1 MKFAAFFGKL
11 WLKTQSATKKVWALA
26 KLHKVISIAS
36 AATVVAGTT
45 CAIALPIAL
54 HNHEYSEKWSFDTK
68 NHWHEASCDHEDERS
83 DVAPHTYTNACDL
96 DCDVC
101 GKTRSVT
108 HTYDNACDTTCNV
121 CGEVR
126 EKTAHVFFNI
136 CDTDCNICGEVRE
149 VGDHVYD
156 DSCDT
161 VCNACGEKREI
172 THTYDN
178 ECDTTCNVCDYERTT
193 KHNYMPGYSDDDQHW
208 YQCTGCGD
216 KYKVTDHIYDNNCD
230 TTCNSC
236 DNVREIKHVYA
247 SKIYKNA
254 SKHWYECTVCGE
266 KKDEAVHVYDNDCD
280 NICDVCNIT
289 REVPDHVYDDDCDT
303 DCEVCGGVR
312 EIEHAYEIQSNDDK
326 HWYECKVCH
335 VTKEDAAHYYDH
347 SCDTTCNKCGAV
359 RVVEDHPY
367 NNYYTTTLDYHWLE
381 CSVCMQR
388 KDMAEHVYT
397 SDCDTTCNVCG
408 RSRTVD
414 PHKYDNACDKI
425 CNVENCGYEREVDPH
440 VYTNDCDTTCN
451 VCGNERTIEHKYVL
465 TSNDDNHWNECSV
478 CHDKVEV
485 AIHVYT
491 SDCDTTCNICNKD
504 REVPGHVYDNACD
517 KICNVENCGYERD
530 VDPHVYTS
538 DCDTDC
544 NVCGVTREVQDH
556 VYDNA
561 CDEICNVENCG
572 YKRDVDPHPYATTY
586 TYDAENHWLVCG
598 ECGNKDSVAAHV
610 YTSDCDTTCNVCE
623 NVRAVEDHKYDNACD
638 KVCNVENC
646 DYERAVDPHPYA
658 TTYTYDA
665 ENHWRVCSVCGEKD
679 VTKVHTYDHDC
690 TVCDTCGR
698 ERTIAHKYETKYTDE
713 KHWDDCTECEV
724 TTEPV
729 AHKCSPCDGKCNDC
743 DFKEDKVAYAHEY
756 DENEFEIG
764 EGEDA
769 GYHWNVCTAPGCS
782 AKVNKSLHNYITIHD
797 VDYHW
802 SKCDI
807 CGCEQRDYVEHE
819 WSDELCSDNSVN
831 HYYECSGCDRRKD
844 EANHGDPVKLK
855 NDTHHWMACPTCG
868 YITVQPVEHDYCAYQ
883 YDGVNHW
890 RICND
895 CGSREEGTHEG
906 NYSDGYRADD
916 TTHWKTCKC
925 GYRDTEFHDKIQK
938 HDEIKHWDE
947 CTVCANTYD
956 VKDHDFNK
964 KIEEPDYL
972 KAPATES
979 SKAVYYLACGVCGQK
994 GTEDNDTWEKPK
1006 NEASIEIVIS
1016 DKTYDGNPLSFTY
1029 TTNSDCKIDNI
1040 KVEHKLDGAAE
1051 FAEYKEGKIK
1061 NAGKYIIK
1069 ITVPETIEY
1078 DRVEKEID
1086 VTIEKATL
1094 TLEWI
1099 VKGLYKDPDTG
1110 KLLTPF
1116 DGQDKRPTVEINGVV
1131 DGDNVTISLEILVA
1145 KQKVYSNGYELWEFG
1160 DPDQQ
1165 NQEMR
1170 YKATLGGI
1178 DEANYVVVEG
1188 NDTFEYRIDACVH
1201 GESDEYGFCTFCD
1214 EYAFEIINYGDSFEY
1229 DNGYSE
1235 SAVLYCAFAVPTDNP
1250 SDYSGIMF
1258 KIDMGNWYDY
1268 FEYSVYV
1275 KDGDNMINIDPDQ
1288 KLINGES
1295 VYYNIGDYGKTIYF
1309 VITVDEYISE
1319 IGFDINYYTQN

>member
-178 ECDTTCNVCDYERTT
+178 ACDTTCNVCDYERTT

-216 KYKVTDHIYDNNCD
+216 KYKVTDHIYDNDCD
-230 TTCNSC
+230 ATCNSC
-236 DNVREIKHVYA
+236 DNVREIEHVYA

-254 SKHWYECTVCGE
+254 SKHWYECTVCGD
-266 KKDEAVHVYDNDCD
+266 KKDEAVHVYDNACD

-367 NNYYTTTLDYHWLE
+367 NNYYTTTHDYHWLE

-388 KDMAEHVYT
+388 KDMAEHVYDN
-397 SDCDTTCNVCG
+397 DCDT
-408 RSRTVD
+408 
-414 PHKYDNACDKI
+414 I
-425 CNVENCGYEREVDPH
+425 CNVENCGYEREVAPH
-440 VYTNDCDTTCN
+440 PYAETYATNATNHWRVCEICADIAYVSAHEHDNACDNECN
-451 VCGNERTIEHKYVL
+451 VCGRTR
-465 TSNDDNHWNECSV
+465 T
-478 CHDKVEV
+478 
-485 AIHVYT
+485 
-491 SDCDTTCNICNKD
+491 
-504 REVPGHVYDNACD
+504 VPDHVYDN
-517 KICNVENCGYERD
+517 
-530 VDPHVYTS
+530 

-544 NVCGVTREVQDH
+544 NVCDLTRTVPDHVYNNACDTDCNVCGLTRTVPDHVYNNACDTDCNVCGLTRTVPDHIYDNDCDTNCNVCDLTRTVSEH
-556 VYDNA
+556 VYDN
-561 CDEICNVENCG
+561 
-572 YKRDVDPHPYATTY
+572 
-586 TYDAENHWLVCG
+586 
-598 ECGNKDSVAAHV
+598 
-610 YTSDCDTTCNVCE
+610 DCDTTCNECGGVRTIEHQYELTWNAVKHWDECSVCHNKVGE
-623 NVRAVEDHKYDNACD
+623 AEHNYDNACD
-638 KVCNVENC
+638 TTCNACEYERTITHDYKAKNNADNHWAECSVCHDVKDEANHEYDNTCDTTCNGC
-646 DYERAVDPHPYA
+646 DYEREITHTFASCED
-658 TTYTYDA
+658 TECD
-665 ENHWRVCSVCGEKD
+665 VCGDKR
-679 VTKVHTYDHDC
+679 VAIAHTYSGGCDPECD
-690 TVCDTCGR
+690 VCG
-698 ERTIAHKYETKYTDE
+698 
-713 KHWDDCTECEV
+713 
-724 TTEPV
+724 TTRDSLP
-729 AHKCSPCDGKCNDC
+729 
-743 DFKEDKVAYAHEY
+743 HEY
-756 DENEFEIG
+756 ASEYTITETSHWYQCSGCDSRKDEAF
-764 EGEDA
+764 
-769 GYHWNVCTAPGCS
+769 
-782 AKVNKSLHNYITIHD
+782 HNGQTHD
-797 VDYHW
+797 EDYHW

-807 CGCEQRDYVEHE
+807 CGYEQNDYVEHE

-906 NYSDGYRADD
+906 NYSDEYGADS
-916 TTHWKTCKC
+916 TTHWKTCEKC
-925 GYRDTEFHDKIQK
+925 GYRDTHFHNKIQE
-938 HDEIKHWDE
+938 HDEIQHWE
-947 CTVCANTYD
+947 QCTVCANKYND
-956 VKDHDFNK
+956 KDHVFDK

-972 KAPATES
+972 KASATES
-979 SKAVYYLACGVCGQK
+979 SKAVYYFACGVCGQK
-994 GTEDNDTWEKPK
+994 GTDNDTWEKPK
-1006 NEASIEIVIS
+1006 KEASIEIVIS
-1016 DKTYDGNPLSFTY
+1016 NKTYDGNPLSFTY
-1029 TTNSDCKIDNI
+1029 TTNSDCKIDDI
-1040 KVEHKLDGAAE
+1040 KVEYKLDGAAE
-1051 FAEYKEGKIK
+1051 FAEYEEGEIK

-1069 ITVPETIEY
+1069 ISVPETIEY
-1078 DRVEKEID
+1078 DKVEKE
-1086 VTIEKATL
+1086 VEVVIEKATL

-1099 VKGLYKDPDTG
+1099 VNGLYKDPDTG

-1116 DGQDKRPTVEINGVV
+1116 DGQDKSPTVEINGVV
-1131 DGDNVTISLEILVA
+1131 YGDNVTISLEILKAV
-1145 KQKVYSNGYELWEFG
+1145 QKEYSNEYERWDFG
-1160 DPDQQ
+1160 DPKQQDQA
-1165 NQEMR
+1165 MS
-1170 YKATLGGI
+1170 YKATLIGEDIG
-1178 DEANYVVVEG
+1178 NYVIVDG

-1201 GESDEYGFCTFCD
+1201 GESDEYGFCTFCY
-1214 EYAFEIINYGDSFEY
+1214 EYAFEISKFGEFEFV
-1229 DNGYSE
+1229 NSNSE
-1235 SAVLYCAFAVPTDNP
+1235 SIVIYHAFTLNADEGG
-1250 SDYSGIMF
+1250 DYSGIMF
-1258 KIDMGNWYDY
+1258 EIYMDNWGDY

-1275 KDGDNMINIDPDQ
+1275 KDGDNMINIDPDPDPNQ

-1309 VITVDEYISE
+1309 VITVDEYISQ
-1319 IGFDINYYTQN
+1319 IGFDINYYTQNQ